1 MIQISSRNTFQRI
14 SRSSRSRSVVFV
26 EVRVSGREQHLQ
38 DGVDVVVVLAV
49 GQVCRNIDDAVKDL
63 TRMLLLLQDAQITE
77 TASPKFG
84 LEMMVA
90 GLRMVVSVLR
100 WHRLVQLL
108 KVVLL
113 RLLVPA
119 LGVVSGDSAEDQVG
133 GRDHLSFELAD
144 SFLVEF
150 DVSGFGDRQTN
161 DEEKKRNA
169 REDKK

>member
-1 MIQISSRNTFQRI
+1 
-14 SRSSRSRSVVFV
+14 
-26 EVRVSGREQHLQ
+26 
-38 DGVDVVVVLAV
+38 
-49 GQVCRNIDDAVKDL
+49 
-63 TRMLLLLQDAQITE
+63 
-77 TASPKFG
+77 
-84 LEMMVA
+84 
-90 GLRMVVSVLR
+90 MVVSVLR
-100 WHRLVQLL
+100 RHRLVQLL

-119 LGVVSGDSAEDQVG
+119 LGVVSGDSAKDQVR

-169 REDKK
+169 RKDKK